1 MPVIDAQIHLW
12 AKGTTLPPHRAE
24 PYAMAQALADMD
36 AAGVAGAIVHPPSWD
51 VDSNEL
57 AVAAARAHPKRFAIL
72 GRLALDQPESRAEVA
87 GWKRRPGMLGF
98 RFTFLQPHQKSWPT
112 DGTIDWIFPAAET
125 AGLPIAL
132 LCGDFLPLVGR
143 IAERH
148 PGLKL
153 IVDHM
158 GRQRQNK
165 GLAVFETMDQLVAL
179 AKHPNVAVKAT
190 GGPADAPDAYP
201 FKSLHPYYKRI
212 YDAFGPRRMFW
223 GTDITRMP
231 CSWRQCV
238 TAFTEE
244 MPWIPAA
251 DMDLIMGGAVCD
263 WLGWKR

>member
-12 AKGTTLPPHRAE
+12 SKGTTLPPHRAE
-24 PYAMAQALADMD
+24 PYTMAQALADMD
-36 AAGVAGAIVHPPSWD
+36 AAGVDGALIHPPSWD
-51 VDSNEL
+51 ADSNEV

-72 GRLALDQPESRAEVA
+72 GRLALDKPESRAAVA
-87 GWKRRPGMLGF
+87 GWKQHPGMVGF
-98 RFTFLQPHQKSWPT
+98 RFTFLQPHQKSWPA
-112 DGTIDWIFPAAET
+112 DGTLDWILPEAEK

-165 GLAVFETMDQLVAL
+165 GLAVFDTMDQLTAL
-179 AKHPNVAVKAT
+179 AKYPNVAVKAT
-190 GGPADAPDAYP
+190 GGPGDATDPYP

-244 MPWIPAA
+244 IPWIPAA
-251 DMDLIMGGAVCD
+251 DRALIMGQAVCD
-263 WLGWKR
+263 WLGWRR